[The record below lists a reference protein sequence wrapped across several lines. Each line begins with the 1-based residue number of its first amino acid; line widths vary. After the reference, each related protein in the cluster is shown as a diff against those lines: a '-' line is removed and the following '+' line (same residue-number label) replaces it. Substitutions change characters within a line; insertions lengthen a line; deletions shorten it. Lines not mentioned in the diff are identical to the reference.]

1 MNKQRTTIFKCA
13 SVLVII
19 FFGACSSPGDQST
32 SKLRIVCGA
41 ESTYAALKKLVFD
54 ESRARFDGDVKY
66 INNFETAFTVTV
78 ESPVPI
84 SVREDIQRVEC
95 QGRMVLTV
103 PAANFEEFGRDKAL
117 VQDVAYSAQ
126 AAANGAGFVFEIGG
140 VETAIDRIL
149 IAASTISER
158 EQAAINRQKE
168 ELEKAQGRSAPKKKL
183 TEEKKKPT
191 EEDFSGNLIN

>member
-1 MNKQRTTIFKCA
+1 MADAKKRRTVTFKCA
-13 SVLVII
+13 PLLAALI

-32 SKLRIVCGA
+32 SKLRTVCGA
-41 ESTYAALKKLVFD
+41 EPTYAALKKIVFD

-66 INNFETAFTVTV
+66 INNFETAFSVTV

-103 PAANFEEFGRDKAL
+103 PAANFEEFGRDKVL

-126 AAANGAGFVFEIGG
+126 ASADGTGFVFEIGG
-140 VETAIDRIL
+140 METAIERIL
-149 IAASTISER
+149 IAASAISER

-168 ELEKAQGRSAPKKKL
+168 ELEKAQGRSKPK
-183 TEEKKKPT
+183 TKPT
-191 EEDFSGNLIN
+191 ADDFSGNLIN

>member
-1 MNKQRTTIFKCA
+1 MAVTPEQRRATFKCVSA
-13 SVLVII
+13 VVVLC
-19 FFGACSSPGDQST
+19 FGACSSPGDQST
-32 SKLRIVCGA
+32 SKLRTLCGA
-41 ESTYAALKKLVFD
+41 EPTYAALKKIIFD

-78 ESPVPI
+78 EAPVPI
-84 SVREDIQRVEC
+84 SVRDDLQRVEC

-103 PAANFEEFGRDKAL
+103 PAANFEEFGRDEAL

-140 VETAIDRIL
+140 ADTAIDRIL
-149 IAASTISER
+149 IAADIISER

-168 ELEKAQGRSAPKKKL
+168 ELEKAQGRSSPKNKQA
-183 TEEKKKPT
+183 ED
-191 EEDFSGNLIN
+191 DFSGNLIN